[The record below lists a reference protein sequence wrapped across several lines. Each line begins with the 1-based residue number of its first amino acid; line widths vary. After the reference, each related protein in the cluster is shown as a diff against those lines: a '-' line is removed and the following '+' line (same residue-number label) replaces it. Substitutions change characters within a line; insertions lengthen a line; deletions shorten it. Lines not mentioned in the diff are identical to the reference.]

1 MPKSHEVTMA
11 EVARAAGVSLATV
24 SRVLSNA
31 PGVGAATRERVRREA
46 ERLSYVVSPEASGL
60 ARGTTRRVA
69 VLVPRVTRWFHGSM
83 LETIE
88 SELRAEAI
96 DVLIYQVEHP
106 ELRARFFTELP
117 ARRKVDAVLLI
128 ALPLDEREA
137 ERLADLNVHVVVAGG
152 QIQHYPYVKID
163 DQAAARTAVSHLISL
178 GHERIAMITVDE
190 PSSLYWSST
199 ADRLQGYTDS
209 LAAAGLEARPEYVV
223 RLPYGIEA
231 GCEGVSRL
239 LRLAEPPTAVVT
251 YSDEMA
257 LGALRELQRSGVHVP
272 DEMSLASF
280 DGHPIAKVF
289 GITTIDQHVT
299 EQAQVAAQ
307 MTIDLMARKSVKP
320 AVMVRTELAVRE
332 STAAPSRI

>member
-1 MPKSHEVTMA
+1 MA
-11 EVARAAGVSLATV
+11 DVARAAGVSLATV

-31 PGVGAATRERVRREA
+31 PGVGAATRARVRREA

-60 ARGTTRRVA
+60 ARGTTQRVA
-69 VLVPRVTRWFHGSM
+69 VLVSRLTRWFHASM

-106 ELRARFFTELP
+106 ELRAQFFTELP

-152 QIQHYPYVKID
+152 QIQPYPYVKID
-163 DQAAARTAVSHLISL
+163 DRAAARKAVDHLLEL
-178 GHERIAMITVDE
+178 GHERIAMITVDD
-190 PSSLYWSST
+190 PASLYWSSV
-199 ADRLQGYTDS
+199 AERLQGYTES
-209 LAAAGLEARPEYVV
+209 LAAAGLEARRDYVV

-231 GCEGVSRL
+231 GCEGMSRL
-239 LRLAEPPTAVVT
+239 LKFAEPPTAVVA

-257 LGALRELQRSGVHVP
+257 LGALRELQRSGIQVP
-272 DEMSLASF
+272 HEMSLASF
-280 DGHPIAKVF
+280 DGHPVAKLF
-289 GITTIDQHVT
+289 GITTIDQRVT
-299 EQAQVAAQ
+299 EQARVAAR
-307 MTIDLMARKSVKP
+307 MTLDLMARKSVRP
-320 AVMVRTELAVRE
+320 SVLVDTDLVIGE
-332 STAAPSRI
+332 STGAPRR